1 MDPDPTSRHSR
12 SSAQRSSSHPEARRV
27 LEGLFTKAEL
37 LSHLVDAVPQAVML
51 KDRQGR
57 YRYVNDY
64 LCRLLGRSRSGIV
77 GKTDVDLFGEE
88 IGTTIRER
96 EQQVYENGLS
106 ISYRE
111 TFPVGGERRTF
122 QTKRVPL
129 RNPEGEIVATIGVCE
144 DVTAEQ
150 SIYQEKQQSQATY
163 RSMIDSARDSIYA
176 LDADGTILDVNHSMC
191 QMLGRTPGELIGTAL
206 TDHLAAGQTDIGE
219 VEDGLQ
225 QALEGEPQRLEVWAL
240 QHDGTAFPKDLQL
253 QKITYFGS
261 PAVLG
266 IARDITRQKAHEKRL
281 RDAKEKAEE
290 AARLKSAML
299 ANMSHEIRTPLTS
312 IIGFAEVLERDLE
325 GESLVFSRKIRR
337 SGQRLMQTLGAVLDL
352 SKLDSGAYE
361 VSRERTNVNQ
371 VVGEAVAAI
380 RLKADQK
387 ELRLQQHLPDPP
399 LHGRLDEGAV
409 RRALRNLLRNAVKFT
424 EPGGR
429 VTVQLYREDGEAVLE
444 VVDTGVGMDEAFLP
458 EAFEAFT
465 QESRGTGREYEGTGL
480 GLSISK
486 RLVDALDGK
495 IGIESEKK
503 RGTRVTVRL
512 PLPSA

>member
-1 MDPDPTSRHSR
+1 L
-12 SSAQRSSSHPEARRV
+12 SAEASCALDGR
-27 LEGLFTKAEL
+27 LSEADL
-37 LSHLVDAVPQAVML
+37 LWHLVDAVPQALML

-57 YRYVNDY
+57 YRFVNDY
-64 LCRLLGRSRSGIV
+64 LCQLLGRSRSDIL

-88 IGTTIRER
+88 VAAAIRDR
-96 EQQVYENGLS
+96 EQQVYEQDLP

-111 TFPVGGERRTF
+111 TLPIGGERRTF

-129 RNPEGEIVATIGVCE
+129 RDPEGRIIATIGVCE

-150 SIYQEKQQSQATY
+150 SIYEEKKQSQATY
-163 RSMIDSARDSIYA
+163 RSMIDSARDSLYA

-206 TDHLAAGQTDIGE
+206 TEHLAADRTDVGR
-219 VEDGLQ
+219 VEDGLK
-225 QALEGEPQRLEVWAL
+225 QALAGEPQRLEVWAL
-240 QHDGTAFPKDLQL
+240 PNDGTAFPKDLQL

-281 RDAKEKAEE
+281 REAKEKTEE

-325 GESLVFSRKIRR
+325 GEALVFSRKIRR

-352 SKLDSGAYE
+352 SKLDSESFE
-361 VSRERTNVNQ
+361 VNRERLNLNQ
-371 VVGEAVAAI
+371 IVDEAVRAI

-387 ELRLQQHLPDPP
+387 DVRLRKDLPSRP

-409 RRALRNLLRNAVKFT
+409 RRVLCNLLRNAVKFT
-424 EPGGR
+424 EPGDR
-429 VTVQLYREDGEAVLE
+429 VTVRLYREGPEAVME
-444 VVDTGVGMDEAFLP
+444 VEDTGIGIDETFLP
-458 EAFEAFT
+458 EAFEAFK
-465 QESRGTGREYEGTGL
+465 QESHGKGREYEGTGL
-480 GLSISK
+480 GLSITK
-486 RLVDALDGK
+486 RLVDALDGDV
-495 IGIESEKK
+495 GIESEKE
-503 RGTRVTVRL
+503 RGTRVIVRW
-512 PLPSA
+512 PLPTV